1 MKLVTFT
8 GPDTDAERVG
18 LLANG
23 ERSVVDL
30 HAAAVEALVAQ
41 GAEPGRAEAV
51 SQPTFGDMTTFIATG
66 EWGKARAREYAD
78 RAVGIGSRA
87 VHGIADV
94 RLRPPLRPTR
104 LRDCIAFEKHLQN
117 FDRDLMEKDTAPAF
131 YKFPTYYKGNP
142 STVFGPD
149 DEIRWP
155 DYSQYWDYELELGV
169 VIGASGV
176 DIPEEEAES
185 HIYGLTCFNDW
196 SGRDILKDEIAIG
209 LGPNKAKDFATS
221 IGPWLVTMDE
231 IPNLYDLRMEARVNG
246 ETWSTG
252 NSGDIYW
259 TFAKIIVRMADSEP
273 LLSGEIFGSGT
284 VPDGCALEL
293 GRHLRPGDEVELE
306 IDGLGVLRN
315 TVTGNLINPP
325 QERAASEAA

>member
-1 MKLVTFT
+1 MKLATFT
-8 GPDTDAERVG
+8 GPDVETERVG

-23 ERSVVDL
+23 EQSVVDL
-30 HAAAVEALVAQ
+30 QAAAVEALVAQ
-41 GAEPGRAEAV
+41 GAEPSRADAV
-51 SQPTFGDMTTFIATG
+51 SRATFCDMTSFIAAG
-66 EWGKARAREYAD
+66 EWGKAQARDHTERALSVA
-78 RAVGIGSRA
+78 SSA
-87 VHGIADV
+87 VHDLDMV
-94 RLRPPLRPTR
+94 RLRAPLRPTR

-131 YKFPTYYKGNP
+131 YKIPTYYKGNP
-142 STVFGPD
+142 ATIFGPD

-169 VIGASGV
+169 VIGTSGV
-176 DIPEEEAES
+176 DVPEDEAES
-185 HIYGLTCFNDW
+185 HIYGLTCLNDW

-209 LGPNKAKDFATS
+209 LGPNKSKDFATS

-231 IPNLYDLRMEARVNG
+231 IPDLYDLRMEARVNG

-259 TFAKIIVRMADSEP
+259 TFAKIIARMSDSEP
-273 LLSGEIFGSGT
+273 LLSGELFGSGT
-284 VPDGCALEL
+284 VPYGCALEL
-293 GRHLRPGDEVELE
+293 GRHLRPGDEIELE

-315 TVTGNLINPP
+315 TVTGNLTNPP
-325 QERAASEAA
+325 EERAASKTA